1 LTKKRIS
8 AKEKE
13 RTQRIIEAL
22 NQEYTIEYRSFLIA
36 ETPWQLLIATILSAQ
51 CTDERVN
58 LVTKDLFQK
67 YRSLEDFANADQTE
81 LERDIHSTGFYRNK
95 AKNII
100 ACAKQLIE
108 LHNSEVPNDIDA
120 LTKLAGV
127 GRKTANVIRGNVYK
141 EPSIVV
147 DTHVKRISKRLGF
160 TKEED
165 PVKIEFELMDRLP
178 REQWI
183 LYNLQII
190 THGRSICTAR
200 NPKCE
205 ECFLKEDCV
214 YYNTQKKKIE
224 RKAPPKVEGKAL
236 SKVEKNTF
244 SKVEKN
250 AFSKVEKNAF
260 SKVEKNAFSKVEK
273 NTFST

>member
-1 LTKKRIS
+1 MAKKRIS
-8 AKEKE
+8 AKEKD
-13 RTQRIIEAL
+13 RTERIIQAL
-22 NQEYTIEYRSFLIA
+22 NQEYSMEYRCFLNH

-58 LVTKDLFQK
+58 IVTKDLFQK
-67 YRSLEDFANADQTE
+67 YKSLKDFANAEQTE

-108 LHNSEVPNDIDA
+108 EHNGEVPNDIDV

-127 GRKTANVIRGNVYK
+127 GRKTANVIRGNIYH

-160 TKEED
+160 TKEDD

-178 REQWI
+178 KEQWI

-190 THGRSICTAR
+190 THGRTICMAR

-205 ECFLKEDCV
+205 ECFLKEECI
-214 YYNTQKKKIE
+214 YYNGRKKN
-224 RKAPPKVEGKAL
+224 
-236 SKVEKNTF
+236 EKNLARTGKI
-244 SKVEKN
+244 S
-250 AFSKVEKNAF
+250 
-260 SKVEKNAFSKVEK
+260 
-273 NTFST
+273 